1 VIIEKRSLIISVL
14 GFIIFTTGS
23 TILLTSEV
31 EGGKDKDKDDKNK
44 DGDNQLSEY
53 DVAVLC
59 GATEDYE
66 ANKEQCDKLY
76 DMLEEGIIEDD
87 PDFEYD

>member
-1 VIIEKRSLIISVL
+1 MIEKRSLIISVL
-14 GFIIFTTGS
+14 GFILITAGS

-31 EGGKDKDKDDKNK
+31 EGGKDKDKDDNNK
-44 DGDNQLSEY
+44 DGDNQLSES
-53 DVAVLC
+53 DVTGLC

-76 DMLEEGIIEDD
+76 DMLEEGVIEDD

>member
-1 VIIEKRSLIISVL
+1 MI
-14 GFIIFTTGS
+14 TTGS
-23 TILLTSEV
+23 AILLASEV
-31 EGGKDKDKDDKNK
+31 EGGKDQDKDDKNK

-53 DVAVLC
+53 EIAVLC

-76 DMLEEGIIEDD
+76 DMLEEGVIEDD

>member
-1 VIIEKRSLIISVL
+1 MISVL
-14 GFIIFTTGS
+14 GFIMI
-23 TILLTSEV
+23 TIGFAIILPSEV
-31 EGGKDKDKDDKNK
+31 EGGKDQDKDNKDKDDNK
-44 DGDNQLSEY
+44 QLSER

-66 ANKEQCDKLY
+66 VNKEQCDKLY
-76 DMLEEGIIEDD
+76 DMLEEGVIEDD

>member
-1 VIIEKRSLIISVL
+1 MIEKRSLIISVL
-14 GFIIFTTGS
+14 GFILITAGS

-31 EGGKDKDKDDKNK
+31 EGGKDKDKDDNNK
-44 DGDNQLSEY
+44 DGDNQLSES
-53 DVAVLC
+53 DVAGLC

-66 ANKEQCDKLY
+66 ENKEQCDKLY
-76 DMLEEGIIEDD
+76 DMLEEGVIEDD